1 MTVDPWA
8 ALGFGTSDST
18 NTTDSTLPPVED
30 MGMLRLSPNTSP
42 KTYSEIS
49 DYFTYLNVDNKR
61 DWDMY
66 TKILGDLG
74 YANDYNGV
82 VAMAQLAMNWASKSE
97 NYQAGKSVFDYFA
110 TLPPAGTAQ
119 GGPRTQSSRTVNLSN
134 KGDAASYINNSY
146 QQFLGREASDK
157 EMKAFQKALNDM
169 QSANASVTTATT
181 TTDGSTSS
189 ASYKTTGGF
198 NAAQF
203 ADEWAKSRP
212 DYAETFAA
220 TSFMSVVDNLI
231 NSGPTLEGKVMNG

>member
-1 MTVDPWA
+1 MTVNPADIWNQWSTPQTDP
-8 ALGFGTSDST
+8 
-18 NTTDSTLPPVED
+18 NLPPVED
-30 MGMLRLSPNTSP
+30 TFVLRLTPNTGPES
-42 KTYSEIS
+42 YSKIS
-49 DYFTYLNVDNKR
+49 DYFTYLNVDNKK

-66 TKILGDLG
+66 TKMLGDLG

-82 VAMAQLAMNWASKSE
+82 VSMAQLAMNWAAKPE

-110 TLPPAGTAQ
+110 TLPPAGAAQ
-119 GGPRTQSSRTVNLSN
+119 GGPRTQTSRSVNLSN
-134 KGDAASYINNSY
+134 KGDAANYINNSY

-157 EMKAFQKALNDM
+157 EIKAFKKALNDM
-169 QSANASVTTATT
+169 ESANASVTTATT